1 MAEAAGAL
9 EKGSKKKEGV
19 GEFIQKTREELDRTS
34 FPSADEVKKTTIIV
48 LINVV
53 FFAIYLFLV
62 DQGWIYILE
71 GLTWVAN
78 RVAGA

>member
-9 EKGSKKKEGV
+9 EKGSKKEGV

-34 FPSADEVKKTTIIV
+34 FPSSDEVKKTTIIV

-53 FFAIYLFLV
+53 FFALYLFLV
-62 DQGWIYILE
+62 DKGWIYVLE
-71 GLTWVAN
+71 GLTWLAN
-78 RVAGA
+78 KVAGA

>member
-1 MAEAAGAL
+1 MAEAAETL
-9 EKGSKKKEGV
+9 EKGKKKESV

-34 FPSADEVKKTTIIV
+34 FPTSDEVKKTTIIV

-53 FFAIYLFLV
+53 FFAIFLFLV
-62 DQGWIYILE
+62 DKAWIYVLE

-78 RVAGA
+78 KIAGV